1 MECVCG
7 REGVEVVGDVGGGR
21 TVGAGIEDGRAL
33 RSDKTCR
40 TNP

>member
-1 MECVCG
+1 MECVWG
-7 REGVEVVGDVGGGR
+7 REGVEVVWGVGSTLG
-21 TVGAGIEDGRAL
+21 VGIEAGRAL